1 MLFNIL
7 IILQGIPSE
16 DYFSMKFI
24 PKDEIH
30 AFTSPEPPHMIL
42 KSDCVN
48 MFSLNFKLQ
57 KRIRQC
63 DPDNSKMNDCVMK
76 SMRNLHQNNQQ
87 DLLQDLTDTSYAGY
101 GNTGCGVFK

>member
-1 MLFNIL
+1 
-7 IILQGIPSE
+7 
-16 DYFSMKFI
+16 MKFI

-30 AFTSPEPPHMIL
+30 AFSLPEPPYMIL

-63 DPDNSKMNDCVMK
+63 DPENSKMNDCVIK

-87 DLLQDLTDTSYAGY
+87 NLLQDLTDTSYAGQNLP
-101 GNTGCGVFK
+101 GKLGQPSAICWNSSWPS